1 MPTVPGSP
9 LIPGGTTHQWLREE
23 IPEMVL
29 LGPVFN
35 EKRFS
40 DLGVLFCSLIRGE
53 AGIPIPYGRGG
64 EENR

>member
-1 MPTVPGSP
+1 MPTVPGTP
-9 LIPGGTTHQWLREE
+9 LIPGGTTHQWLRGDTRDGS
-23 IPEMVL
+23 P
-29 LGPVFN
+29 GPVFN